1 MKLRLI
7 IALLLLLA
15 LVGASQSPAFWQ
27 SRDSNFNVVA
37 GAAPP
42 PCTPTSIFDG
52 NGASAAWGA
61 QSANAT
67 TQAVPVGSTVI
78 AAVNAG
84 TQNVTISGFSDPG
97 NTWDV
102 TAQPTAS
109 ATAPSALLAY
119 KINAAAIA
127 SGTKFTATSAGAGTW
142 NLRGVWITC
151 HTGPVDQSVTAVG
164 GASTSL
170 TIGPTPTLA
179 ASDDTAYGYGYPQNG
194 VTVNND
200 TANGW
205 TSLFNNNFNQVS
217 YKNLS
222 STTGPT
228 FVPSW
233 SASVVSS
240 GVVLAFR
247 QTTPPPTYSGP
258 GNINTYTYFAGMRAY
273 TAALRSNA
281 LMNVCDSTGG
291 VDVGCADLLS
301 DASTG
306 AVVARTVGGV
316 TCPGNT
322 NCTVKTWYDQ
332 VGTRHATQATVASR
346 PKFTT
351 SFVGGGKACVSF
363 SGSQLLSFTTS
374 PLTTAGTGTA
384 VAERTGNTSNINGI
398 IYTGT
403 SFSPLLGFANGVNQA
418 AMYNGTS
425 TVTATANDNV
435 GHAMQYRVNGAS
447 SNFYIDGTAS
457 GTVNPGAS
465 APSGTLQIGGGG
477 TTVFPLTGVICE
489 VGWAS
494 TDQTANNATINS
506 NQHSYYNF

>member
-351 SFVGGGKACVSF
+351 SFVSGGKACVSF
-363 SGSQLLSFTTS
+363 NGSQNLAFGTLYSGA
-374 PLTTAGTGTA
+374 TAGTGTF
-384 VAERTGNTSNINGI
+384 VANRTGNTTVINGVL
-398 IYTGT
+398 YSNGLA
-403 SFSPLLGFANGVNQA
+403 PLFGFGNAVNTLG
-418 AMYNGTS
+418 MYMGS
-425 TVTATANDNV
+425 TVTAAGNDNT
-435 GHAMQYRVNGAS
+435 GHAVQVRFNSAS
-447 SNFYIDGTAS
+447 SFFYRDGVQSANLNPGTTPGS
-457 GTVNPGAS
+457 GTTQV
-465 APSGTLQIGGGG
+465 GGGG
-477 TTVFPLTGVICE
+477 ASPFPLIGSICE
-489 VGWAS
+489 VGFSGA
-494 TDQTANNATINS
+494 DLTANNTAINS
-506 NQHSYYNF
+506 NQHAYYNF